1 MQINAN
7 IKDSILHKSTENV
20 KKIHNF
26 VGKLIPSNTL
36 NMSQI
41 PV

>member
-1 MQINAN
+1 MQTLKIQYCTN
-7 IKDSILHKSTENV
+7 DKSTENV

-26 VGKLIPSNTL
+26 VGKLIPSNTF